1 MLGYLFQDEVN
12 FAAMQR
18 LRAHG
23 LTVDS
28 ILEMSDKTLGDLIY
42 PVGFW
47 RRKIIYLKK
56 TAEILKNNYETDI
69 PDTVEKLCQLPGVG
83 PKMAHLCMNIAW
95 KQQSGIGVDTHVH
108 RITNRLGK

>member
-1 MLGYLFQDEVN
+1 MN

-18 LRAHG
+18 LRSHG

-28 ILEMSDKTLGDLIY
+28 ILEMDDKTLGDLIY

-56 TAEILKNNYETDI
+56 TAEILRNEYDNDI
-69 PDTVEKLCQLPGVG
+69 PETVEKLCKLPGVG
-83 PKMAHLCMNIAW
+83 PKMAHLCMNIGMFRCSNVLFSFLTRR
-95 KQQSGIGVDTHVH
+95 KEI
-108 RITNRLGK
+108 